1 MARIRKLASIL
12 VIVLFMVSFAGVA
25 VSSETPQG
33 TMMIKGTIVDINV
46 GSGEVT
52 VKDETGKAV
61 TLTAGSGIELAT
73 FNGGD
78 KVIIEY
84 SGDGDIKSITMQK

>member
-1 MARIRKLASIL
+1 MVRIRKLASML

-25 VSSETPQG
+25 VSSEAPQG

-52 VKDETGKAV
+52 VKNETGKTV

-73 FNGGD
+73 FRGGD
-78 KVIIEY
+78 QVTIEY
-84 SGDGDIKSITMQK
+84 SGDGDIKSITKQK